1 MVGLISI
8 YKVNGII
15 YTEYNTFIA
24 NKLIVE
30 EEYRIVDEWISY
42 IKSMCDRFNVNNP
55 KIYHWSKAEPSIY
68 NKVKNKYN
76 NPFNWINLNFID
88 LLDIFINEPIAIK
101 GAFTYNLK
109 DISKSLAKNNLIK
122 TIWKED
128 MDGSDAMIY
137 ALQWYQTK
145 QPNNDV
151 MNKIIEYNFVDC
163 QVLYEILELLQ
174 SKC

>member
-1 MVGLISI
+1 
-8 YKVNGII
+8 
-15 YTEYNTFIA
+15 
-24 NKLIVE
+24 
-30 EEYRIVDEWISY
+30 
-42 IKSMCDRFNVNNP
+42 
-55 KIYHWSKAEPSIY
+55 
-68 NKVKNKYN
+68 
-76 NPFNWINLNFID
+76 
-88 LLDIFINEPIAIK
+88 
-101 GAFTYNLK
+101 
-109 DISKSLAKNNLIK
+109 
-122 TIWKED
+122 

>member
-1 MVGLISI
+1 MIRGTL
-8 YKVNGII
+8 K
-15 YTEYNTFIA
+15 
-24 NKLIVE
+24 
-30 EEYRIVDEWISY
+30 
-42 IKSMCDRFNVNNP
+42 
-55 KIYHWSKAEPSIY
+55 
-68 NKVKNKYN
+68 
-76 NPFNWINLNFID
+76 
-88 LLDIFINEPIAIK
+88 EPIAIK

-122 TIWKED
+122 TLWKED

-137 ALQWYQTK
+137 ALQWYQDK
-145 QPNNDV
+145 QPNNDI